1 MVIETEFII
10 KPIKTV
16 IAVDKKTVDCHA
28 AIWFIILSTI

>member
-16 IAVDKKTVDCHA
+16 IAVDKKQLTA
-28 AIWFIILSTI
+28 MLLFGL